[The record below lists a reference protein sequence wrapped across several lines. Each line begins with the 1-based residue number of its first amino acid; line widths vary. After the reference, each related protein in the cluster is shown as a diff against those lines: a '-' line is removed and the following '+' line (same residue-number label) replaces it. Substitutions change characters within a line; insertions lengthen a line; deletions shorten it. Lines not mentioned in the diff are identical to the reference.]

1 LNELPLPFVNDLKH
15 LGNVLQSDNSMTIDC
30 NKKRAIFILKIH
42 SLNQEFYF
50 NSPDVILKLY
60 NIYCYSFYGSSIW
73 DLSSQCVSKLYTA
86 WNTAI
91 RILCNLPKDTHRHL
105 IESIS
110 QCLHVKTMLATR
122 CVSFYETIE
131 ALDFFLIYV
140 KLTLTQFLAEI
151 YFLLQMIVL

>member
-1 LNELPLPFVNDLKH
+1 MFQNC
-15 LGNVLQSDNSMTIDC
+15 ID
-30 NKKRAIFILKIH
+30 R
-42 SLNQEFYF
+42 
-50 NSPDVILKLY
+50 
-60 NIYCYSFYGSSIW
+60 
-73 DLSSQCVSKLYTA
+73 A

-91 RILCNLPKDTHRHL
+91 RILLNVPRDTHRHL

-110 QCLHVKTMLATR
+110 QCLHVKTMLASR

>member
-1 LNELPLPFVNDLKH
+1 MN
-15 LGNVLQSDNSMTIDC
+15 
-30 NKKRAIFILKIH
+30 
-42 SLNQEFYF
+42 
-50 NSPDVILKLY
+50 LY
-60 NIYCYSFYGSSIW
+60 IW

-110 QCLHVKTMLATR
+110 HCLHVKTMLATT